1 MDIPAPV
8 PGLVIRYAYLW
19 AEEHDAGQEEG
30 AKDRPVAVVVGRQSS
45 DGRHSAI
52 VLPVTHTPP
61 SRADDAIEIPAETK
75 RRLGLDDQRS
85 WIVLTETNV
94 FAWPGPDIRP
104 VPGKAPTTIAYGLL
118 PARFFNAVRDRL
130 LVKQAAGGL
139 RQVRR
144 TE

>member
-1 MDIPAPV
+1 MDIPSPL
-8 PGLVIRYAYLW
+8 PGLVIRFAYLW

-30 AKDRPVAVVVGRQSS
+30 AKDRPVAVVVGRKSV
-45 DGRHSAI
+45 DGNLAAI

-61 SRADDAIEIPAETK
+61 TKADDAIEIPAETK

-85 WIVLTETNV
+85 WIVLTETNT

-104 VPGKAPTTIAYGLL
+104 VPGKSPTTIAYGLL
-118 PARFFNAVRDRL
+118 PPRFFATVRARL
-130 LVKQAAGGL
+130 LAKQAAGAL
-139 RQVRR
+139 RHVRR